1 MELLNGQPKRPTRIA
16 DAVKNRGFVM
26 YEREALPYRPAEERV
41 KDWKEVLAG
50 GAQDELLKTQ
60 SARCMDC
67 GTPFCHQEKTG
78 CPLGNKIPEW
88 NELVH
93 QVGGVNNLLCV
104 RFWRSVVE

>member
-1 MELLNGQPKRPTRIA
+1 MELLNGQPKRPTRLA

-50 GAQDELLKTQ
+50 ERQDDLLKAQ

-67 GTPFCHQEKTG
+67 GTPFCHQETSG

-93 QVGGVNNLLCV
+93 QV
-104 RFWRSVVE
+104 RT